1 MELRTGGL
9 PEFVM
14 ADVTVLDGGMGRELL
29 RIGAPFRQPEWSA
42 LALTEGPDHVVQ
54 AHTNFIDAGAQVIT
68 TNSYAIVPFHI
79 GDQRF
84 TNEAHELAATSG
96 ICARRAADRA
106 ERRLLVAGSLPPL
119 FGSYQPELFRAADAP
134 RIIDPLVEGL
144 ADHVDVWLGET
155 LGSIDEARA
164 VRDALDRAAIADRPL
179 WISYTLA
186 DTGDLRSGEVVAD
199 AVLAALDLGA
209 DTILF
214 NCCQAETIAGAIE
227 IAATLATGVA
237 AVGGYANR
245 FSTSSSR
252 SSAGGGANQS
262 LDALRDDLD
271 IETYGQFV
279 QHWLDAGATVVGGC
293 CGIEPA
299 HIARIASLVTQR

>member
-1 MELRTGGL
+1 MELQ
-9 PEFVM
+9 PADCQEFVM

-68 TNSYAIVPFHI
+68 TNSYAMV
-79 GDQRF
+79 RS
-84 TNEAHELAATSG
+84 TSATSDSRTRPTSWPPPPASAHAEQQ
-96 ICARRAADRA
+96 IRA

-134 RIIDPLVEGL
+134 RIIDPLVEGM

-155 LGSIDEARA
+155 LGSIDEAHA
-164 VRDALDRAAIADRPL
+164 VHDALDRAAIADRPL

-199 AVLAALDLGA
+199 AVPAALDLGA

-262 LDALRDDLD
+262 LDAFRDDLD

-279 QHWLDAGATVVGGC
+279 QRWLDAGATVVGGC